1 MHPISIPSQWSK
13 SNLVPTKHV
22 WYSTS
27 FQDHVWYLYPT
38 HMLHTCYTHAHVQ
51 DWRVH
56 YEQMHVHKEGIESTL
71 SETQVYL
78 DKLHQEISKTL
89 EKITSRE
96 KYINTQ
102 VGAHTSPVG
111 GPRTTCVR
119 PC

>member
-1 MHPISIPSQWSK
+1 MVHPISILSQWSK

-22 WYSTS
+22 CTPPHSMVTCGICTPPS
-27 FQDHVWYLYPT
+27 
-38 HMLHTCYTHAHVQ
+38 CYTHAHVQ

-111 GPRTTCVR
+111 GPRTTCVH